1 MEFISQT
8 TDVLPVKVPP
18 NAPIIGREEIRAA
31 VGVLKTGALTSSAM
45 EGGRHV
51 REFEKASSAFVKSR
65 FSVAVNSGTA
75 ALQAALLALGVGDG
89 DEVLLPS
96 FTFVATAN
104 AVASIGAKPIF
115 VDILRDSYTMS
126 PQDLEGK
133 ITERSRVIIPVHLYG
148 GVAYMDE
155 ILQIADRHGLLVLE
169 DAAQSLGSTLGGRH
183 AGTLGDAGCY
193 SLYPAKVITSG
204 EGGFVVTDDRKI
216 HERLLMVRNH
226 GMVSGHDTKMLGLNM
241 RMPEIGAAIACVQMK
256 RLPRFLS
263 RRRRNAERLS
273 GLLAGVGVRTP
284 SEREGERANWYLY
297 TIAAKNRDDIVKELN
312 SSGFGAAVYYPVPVH
327 RMPYHRTGTNLPVT
341 DWAAG
346 HVLSVPVHP
355 GVTAGNIEE
364 MAGIIRRAA
373 E

>member
-1 MEFISQT
+1 MN
-8 TDVLPVKVPP
+8 VPP

-104 AVASIGAKPIF
+104 AVASIGARPVF
-115 VDILRDSYTMS
+115 VDILKGSYTMS

-148 GVAYMDE
+148 GVAEMDE
-155 ILQIADRHGLLVLE
+155 ILQIAEGNDLLVLE

-183 AGTLGDAGCY
+183 AGTFGNAGCY

-216 HERLLMVRNH
+216 YERLLMIRNH
-226 GMVSGHDTKMLGLNM
+226 GMVRGNDTRILGLNL
-241 RMPEIGAAIACVQMK
+241 RMPEIGAAIACVQMR

-263 RRRRNAERLS
+263 RRRKNAERLS
-273 GLLAGVGVRTP
+273 GLLAGVGVKIP
-284 SEREGERANWYLY
+284 AEREGERANWYLY
-297 TIAAKNRDDIVKELN
+297 TIAAKNRDDIVKKLN
-312 SSGFGAAVYYPVPVH
+312 SGGFGATVYYPVPVH
-327 RMPYHRTGTNLPVT
+327 KMPYHRTVADLPVT

-355 GVTAGNIEE
+355 GVTVANIEDI
-364 MAGIIRRAA
+364 AGIIRRAA